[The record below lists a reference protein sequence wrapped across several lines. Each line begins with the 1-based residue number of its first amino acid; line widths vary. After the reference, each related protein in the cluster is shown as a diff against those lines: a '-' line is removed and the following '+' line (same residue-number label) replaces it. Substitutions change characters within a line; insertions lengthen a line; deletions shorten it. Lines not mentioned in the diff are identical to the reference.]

1 MTARRRGAAGVTR
14 GRGAVCL
21 GAADMAVGAKVGAGG
36 WVGGVKE
43 VKEVGGGVEVKE
55 VKEVGGGVEVKEVK
69 EVKEVGGGVARGARG
84 RRRIHRATPRPAR
97 AASATRASAA
107 MARACMASRPSDRT
121 AHFYRGRVA
130 CVVRE
135 SGQSPFHR
143 LSQMRQRAKVVM
155 GSSAD
160 LICLW

>member
-1 MTARRRGAAGVTR
+1 
-14 GRGAVCL
+14 
-21 GAADMAVGAKVGAGG
+21 MAVGAKVGAGG

-43 VKEVGGGVEVKE
+43 VKEVGGGV
-55 VKEVGGGVEVKEVK
+55 EVK